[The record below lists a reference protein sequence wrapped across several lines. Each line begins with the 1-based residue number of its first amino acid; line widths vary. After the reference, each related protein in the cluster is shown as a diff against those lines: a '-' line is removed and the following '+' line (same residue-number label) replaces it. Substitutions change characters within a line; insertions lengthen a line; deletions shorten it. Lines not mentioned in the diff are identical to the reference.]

1 MTKRRFSL
9 EEDFMSYD
17 TDDLLYGYLYHL
29 STFHPVEKRLYLTM
43 KCYGEHRR
51 DMYNICGFNN
61 STTLRRHLEKLKD
74 KGLVKDETMKVGD
87 KEVPVLTFP
96 YDYDG
101 NYELIDNEMLWYVI
115 STRNKQAV
123 RVYVY
128 LLNCYNWKEKED
140 SQFIFTNKDILKALD
155 YSIDN
160 KTMSSWITNILES
173 FDREGIL
180 KIDSYYEEKILDDGS
195 RFLTPKM
202 KLSFIAKRK
211 EELRKC
217 EFSRS
222 KEH

>member
-9 EEDFMSYD
+9 EEDFMSYN

-51 DMYNICGFNN
+51 DMYNICGFKN
-61 STTLRRHLEKLKD
+61 STTLRRHLEKLKE

-140 SQFIFTNKDILKALD
+140 SKYIFTNKDILKALD
-155 YSIDN
+155 YSTDN

-217 EFSRS
+217 EFSSS